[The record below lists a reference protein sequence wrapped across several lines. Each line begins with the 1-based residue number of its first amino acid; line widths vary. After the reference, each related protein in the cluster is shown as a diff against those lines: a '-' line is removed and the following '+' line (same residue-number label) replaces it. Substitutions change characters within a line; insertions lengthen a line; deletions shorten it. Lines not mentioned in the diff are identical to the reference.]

1 MNDLVLTG
9 PYRGISAY
17 GNFAIQVDMPS
28 SATGGSKEEASPSR
42 SGDADGPITWE
53 WDRYNPEH
61 AAQVDATEP
70 VTHTISLDSWR
81 KINVT
86 YLVMPNAIE
95 ATVTVNLPETP
106 QDYLP
111 HEKGQGEANDDGGT
125 ITAHSCGFEKHP
137 IVLFTSAV
145 EVPIPSKSLTLPLAR
160 PTVQVPQGKRLHID
174 MSNLHITE
182 CSSNREVKK
191 PADSDSLSFDYGHES
206 PTPQFNNYTE
216 EVEVNVTWRPQQNKV
231 MNMEYCKRL
240 ASNNLCSKIWNG
252 TCLLNQIIYIY
263 IFLSH
268 PFRNKTCMSSNAFF
282 EHYMQENIHIKPH
295 QVCIIYW

>member
-28 SATGGSKEEASPSR
+28 SATGGSKEEASPSS
-42 SGDADGPITWE
+42 SGDADGSITWE

-61 AAQVDATEP
+61 AAQVDAPEP

-86 YLVMPNAIE
+86 YLVMSNAVE
-95 ATVTVNLPETP
+95 AAVKVNLPETP

-111 HEKGQGEANDDGGT
+111 HEKDQGEADDDGGSKYTARGT
-125 ITAHSCGFEKHP
+125 ITAHSGGFEKHP

-174 MSNLHITE
+174 MADLHITE
-182 CSSNREVKK
+182 YSSKRAVKK
-191 PADSDSLSFDYGHES
+191 PADSYCLSFHFGHAS
-206 PTPQFNNYTE
+206 PTPQFNNDTE

-231 MNMEYCKRL
+231 INMQYRKRL
-240 ASNNLCSKIWNG
+240 AN
-252 TCLLNQIIYIY
+252 IYIDS
-263 IFLSH
+263 LSF
-268 PFRNKTCMSSNAFF
+268 PSFSKQNM
-282 EHYMQENIHIKPH
+282 Y
-295 QVCIIYW
+295 VV